1 MMTEGPWLR
10 RKRRWWWKEG
20 KRDKWACIGSLSSN
34 SSSTTL
40 VYLIKNVS
48 SALAIMS
55 SIRFPCW
62 QSTPLERIMSSTITT
77 TRALTTTIL
86 KKEEVNFNVDF
97 DDLDDEQGMDVNE
110 GVVLPPITP
119 SRDG

>member
-1 MMTEGPWLR
+1 
-10 RKRRWWWKEG
+10 
-20 KRDKWACIGSLSSN
+20 
-34 SSSTTL
+34 
-40 VYLIKNVS
+40 
-48 SALAIMS
+48 
-55 SIRFPCW
+55 
-62 QSTPLERIMSSTITT
+62 MSSTITT